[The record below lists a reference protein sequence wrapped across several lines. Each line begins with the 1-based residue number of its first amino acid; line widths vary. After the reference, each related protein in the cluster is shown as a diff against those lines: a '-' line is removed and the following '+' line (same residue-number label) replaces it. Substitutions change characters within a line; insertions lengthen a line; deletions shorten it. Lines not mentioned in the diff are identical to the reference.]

1 MLNMLVQR
9 VQLKILLNIDRA
21 QQPINRKQPEEEQLT
36 IRMSSQVP
44 HNNKLEPLTMLNHQ
58 HLQTHQGLLVEI
70 KIKKVVD
77 NQQQLQTTLEQLQ
90 SAIIY

>member
-1 MLNMLVQR
+1 MLNMLVLLA
-9 VQLKILLNIDRA
+9 QLKILLNIDRA
-21 QQPINRKQPEEEQLT
+21 QQPINRKQQEEELLT

-44 HNNKLEPLTMLNHQ
+44 HNNKLGPQTMPNHQ
-58 HLQTHQGLLVEI
+58 HLTTHQGLLAEI

-77 NQQQLQTTLEQLQ
+77 NLQQQQTTLEQLL